1 LVGVAA
7 AAPATELAI
16 LLSYDID
23 SSGGR
28 NLTSMTL
35 WSWARVYGASMDAV
49 VTPEAIPIINR
60 LANLCIERF
69 FDILTPQRTD
79 PRFRSQFSEGE

>member
-1 LVGVAA
+1 
-7 AAPATELAI
+7 
-16 LLSYDID
+16 
-23 SSGGR
+23 
-28 NLTSMTL
+28 MTL